1 MSDENHYDVII
12 VGAGPAG
19 LTSAIY
25 ACRAEKKTLVLEKNA
40 FGGQIV
46 STKDIENYPGKMGVS
61 GFELAKEMYD
71 QAVKLGAKFEFEKV
85 TKISNLESGEKK
97 VETEDDVYFAKAV
110 IIATGAKN
118 RQLGLKNEERLT
130 GRGISYCATCDGA
143 FYKGKTV
150 AVQGGGNVAVED
162 AIYLSDLCE
171 KVYLVHWLDEFQAD
185 EKNVSRL
192 KSLKNVEIILGFS
205 VSELEIDETK
215 KLSKVKIK
223 AKESDE
229 ERELE
234 VSGLFV
240 AIGQI
245 PETEAFSELIKTNK
259 FGYFDSKEDCLTNV
273 PGIFVAGDCREKS
286 VRQLV
291 TATSDGAISAISAIS
306 YLNK

>member
-71 QAVKLGAKFEFEKV
+71 QAIKLGAKFEFEKV

-97 VETEDDVYFAKAV
+97 VETEDDVYLAKAV

-118 RQLGLKNEERLT
+118 RQLGLENEERLT
-130 GRGISYCATCDGA
+130 GRGVSYCATCDGA

-171 KVYLVHWLDEFQAD
+171 KVYLVHWLNEFQAD

-192 KSLKNVEIILGFS
+192 KSLKNVEIIFGFS
-205 VSELEIDETK
+205 VSKLEIDEAK
-215 KLSKVKIK
+215 KLSKVKLK
-223 AKESDE
+223 AKDSDE

-234 VSGLFV
+234 VSGLFI

-245 PETEAFSELIKTNK
+245 PETEAFSELIKTNE

-273 PGIFVAGDCREKS
+273 PGIFVAGDCRKKS

-291 TATSDGAISAISAIS
+291 TATSDGAISAISAIN

>member
-71 QAVKLGAKFEFEKV
+71 QAIKLGAKFEFEKV

-97 VETEDDVYFAKAV
+97 VETEDDVYLAKAV

-118 RQLGLKNEERLT
+118 RQLGLENEERLT
-130 GRGISYCATCDGA
+130 GRGVSYCATCDGA

-171 KVYLVHWLDEFQAD
+171 KVYLVHWLNEFQAD
-185 EKNVSRL
+185 EKKR
-192 KSLKNVEIILGFS
+192 FS
-205 VSELEIDETK
+205 FKIAK
-215 KLSKVKIK
+215 K
-223 AKESDE
+223 
-229 ERELE
+229 R
-234 VSGLFV
+234 
-240 AIGQI
+240 
-245 PETEAFSELIKTNK
+245 
-259 FGYFDSKEDCLTNV
+259 
-273 PGIFVAGDCREKS
+273 
-286 VRQLV
+286 
-291 TATSDGAISAISAIS
+291 
-306 YLNK
+306 